1 MIFFGKNFVSDQ
13 LFPRALSAMSLPAL
27 PYLVQKFKEAD
38 RLTSGTIRG
47 VPFVLQPPRSF
58 WGDHPKCTLYEATGE
73 PPERF
78 DDLFDGLGST
88 AQLAAHEI
96 YLVNNCRHG
105 DHPRQPYGQ

>member
-1 MIFFGKNFVSDQ
+1 
-13 LFPRALSAMSLPAL
+13 MSLPAL

-58 WGDHPKCTLYEATGE
+58 WRDHPKCTLYEATGE